1 MKKQWISQLVISI
14 SLILIILSQ
23 IGFGAN
29 WSELS
34 SLRQGIYIALICI
47 WALHL
52 ITFVTATVFSNK
64 AKAN

>member
-1 MKKQWISQLVISI
+1 MKKQWIGQLIISI

-23 IGFGAN
+23 VGFGEN
-29 WSELS
+29 WNEFS

-52 ITFVTATVFSNK
+52 ITFVTATVLSTK
-64 AKAN
+64 AK